1 MKTANVIIL
10 LLISL
15 NIFGQKYGN
24 IWQFEKGAGIDFN
37 SCTPTYISGGR
48 NAGYEGVSCI
58 SDTAGQILFYTNSD
72 TVWNK
77 LNAPMPNGV
86 LVNSAGTLSQVIII
100 PKPLSN
106 SLYYIITTKVQAQG
120 SLTLQYHIVDMSL
133 NSGLGDVSSKNN
145 ILSTLNIT
153 EQVAATLHSNGTDIW
168 LMSHEYGSN
177 HFLAY
182 LITSS
187 GITSTPVVSIVGA
200 AQMPCSNNTNARGEI
215 KFSPN
220 GTKIAFNGNGIG
232 PGGGINTDSTNILAL
247 FDFDN
252 TTGTVSNPINLPY
265 SRGDYGLTFSP
276 DNSKLYGTTWKA
288 SNFTLAD
295 SNYLYQFDLSSGDSL
310 TIVNSKKIIF
320 SQPIM
325 EIFGDI
331 KAGPDGKVY
340 VARYQSGYLGVIN
353 FPNQAGTA
361 CNYISNGFYLQ
372 GKTSGYGLNNY
383 IEYKNYC
390 DGTGIS
396 DRNFLPNSLLIYP
409 NPSNSTFTIQLPT
422 LRTFTLSV
430 TDITGRIVYTNKN
443 ATGNITVDASGFSS
457 GVYFVKA
464 INERTVLTTKL
475 AKE

>member
-1 MKTANVIIL
+1 MKTANVIVL

-37 SCTPTYISGGR
+37 SCTPTYISNGR

-58 SDTAGQILFYTNSD
+58 SDTSGQILFYTNSD

-77 LNAPMPNGV
+77 LNASMPNGI
-86 LVNSAGTLSQVIII
+86 LINSGGTLSQVIIL

-106 SLYYIITTKVQAQG
+106 SLYYVITTKVQAQG

-153 EQVAATLHSNGTDIW
+153 EQIAATLHSNGTDIW

-187 GITSTPVVSIVGA
+187 GITSTPVISSVGA

-252 TTGTVSNPINLPY
+252 TTGIVSNPINLPY
-265 SRGDYGLTFSP
+265 SRGDYGLAFSP

-295 SNYLYQFDLSSGDSL
+295 SNYLYQFDLLSGDSL
-310 TIVNSKKIIF
+310 TIANSKKIIF

-325 EIFGDI
+325 EIFGDL
-331 KAGPDGKVY
+331 KAAPDGKVY

-353 FPNQAGTA
+353 SPNQAGTA

-396 DRNFLPNSLLIYP
+396 DHNFLSNSLLIYP
-409 NPSNSTFTIQLPT
+409 NPSNEIFNISLPT
-422 LRTFTLSV
+422 QQTFTLQII
-430 TDITGRIVYTNKN
+430 DITGRIVYNNKN
-443 ATGNITVDASGFSS
+443 ATGNITVDATGFSS

-464 INERTVLTTKL
+464 VNERTVFTGKL
-475 AKE
+475 VKQ